1 MKIFTLFSQNA
12 PSSTNFSPNA
22 HQNLQKKNWVQIFV
36 LPVCTSLEASTMH
49 VLSEL
54 FSQNLLWRGFYTAQK
69 MKFSIKDFFSKCDRN
84 RRKLRNWSHL
94 LKKSFMENIVFVQCF
109 WRLEYWNGG
118 LKLPFPYFP
127 KISQTLSYN

>member
-54 FSQNLLWRGFYTAQK
+54 FRQNLL
-69 MKFSIKDFFSKCDRN
+69 
-84 RRKLRNWSHL
+84 
-94 LKKSFMENIVFVQCF
+94 
-109 WRLEYWNGG
+109 
-118 LKLPFPYFP
+118 
-127 KISQTLSYN
+127 